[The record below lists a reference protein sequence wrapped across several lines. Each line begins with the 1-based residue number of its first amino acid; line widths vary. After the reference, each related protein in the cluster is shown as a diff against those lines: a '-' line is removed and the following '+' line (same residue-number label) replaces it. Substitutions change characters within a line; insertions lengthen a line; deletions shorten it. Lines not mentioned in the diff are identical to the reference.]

1 MICGLILGGCSQ
13 DRSLAGMWKG
23 DRDWRKVNA
32 ETEAASRAFAAVN
45 LELKVSGEFLLQD
58 GGIPFTGTWV
68 QSQEKVDL
76 RVETI
81 LNKPL
86 ELQAD
91 STQGMSRFSIRV
103 EGARLFFKNPADDT
117 EIELKKELK
126 P

>member
-1 MICGLILGGCSQ
+1 MIGGCSQ
-13 DRSLAGMWKG
+13 DRSLAGKWKG

-45 LELKVSGEFLLQD
+45 LDLKPSGAFLLQD

-68 QSQEKVDL
+68 QTPEKVDL

-86 ELQAD
+86 ELQVE
-91 STQGMSRFSIRV
+91 STEGMSRFTIRV
-103 EGARLFFKNPADDT
+103 EGTRLFFKNPADET

>member
-1 MICGLILGGCSQ
+1 
-13 DRSLAGMWKG
+13 MWKG

>member
-1 MICGLILGGCSQ
+1 MVGGCSQ
-13 DRSLAGMWKG
+13 DRSQTGVWKG

-45 LELKVSGEFLLQD
+45 LDLKASGEFLLQD

-68 QSQEKVDL
+68 QSPEKVDL

-86 ELQAD
+86 ELQAE

-103 EGARLFFKNPADDT
+103 EGARLFFKNPADET